1 MNISPDHICDSVT
14 YKCLRNALGDDCR
27 SLFSDTNS
35 IFVPKRVGFLVEAEK
50 GGLVTFFLSY
60 VSPTRV

>member
-1 MNISPDHICDSVT
+1 MIVATS
-14 YKCLRNALGDDCR
+14 
-27 SLFSDTNS
+27 SDPNT
-35 IFVPKRVGFLVEAEK
+35 IFVPKRVGFLVEGEK